1 MDKSITA
8 VFTGDIMTGGTL
20 FAQDR
25 TAGWETFRSRT
36 RSCFEPADIVFGN
49 LEAPLPSDGA
59 PAKNKIVLEQSADAV
74 EQLKASGFNG
84 FSLAN
89 NHIMDH
95 GEKGL
100 SVTLEKLK
108 SAGLLCAGAG
118 SNLAEARVPSV
129 FAANGMTA
137 HVLSYA
143 GAATELSNK
152 LTCAGE
158 QNSGLAPLDPSL
170 IREDIGR
177 SQRDGA
183 DAVIVVLHW
192 GEELCHFPSADQV
205 KLGRAVIDW
214 GAALVVGHH
223 SHILQGVERYRDG
236 LIAYSLGNF
245 LFGEFRMPDGRME
258 RWQERHRLSAVL
270 SCRLEPKKVS
280 GFELVPLRIGE
291 DLIPRVL
298 EGQEKE
304 DARQLIEAYS
314 REFERP
320 DYDRFWRSEVRREK
334 LKTMLEKIKRKILR
348 YEV

>member
-1 MDKSITA
+1 
-8 VFTGDIMTGGTL
+8 VFTGDIMTGGNL

-25 TAGWETFRSRT
+25 AAGWKTFRSRT
-36 RSCFEPADIVFGN
+36 RACFEPADIVFGN

-74 EQLKASGFNG
+74 EQLKVCGFNG

-100 SVTLEKLK
+100 SVTLKELK

-118 SNLAEARVPSV
+118 NTIREARAPAV
-129 FAANGMTA
+129 FTANGMTA
-137 HVLSYA
+137 HILSYA
-143 GAATELSNK
+143 GAATELSNG

-158 QNSGLAPLDPSL
+158 QNPGLAPLDPAL
-170 IREDIGR
+170 IRDDVER
-177 SQRDGA
+177 SRRNGA
-183 DAVIVVLHW
+183 DTVIVALHW

-205 KLGRAVIDW
+205 KLGRAVIDM
-214 GAALVVGHH
+214 GATAVVGHH
-223 SHILQGVERYRDG
+223 SHILQGIERYRDG

-270 SCRLEPKKVS
+270 SCRLEPRKVS
-280 GFELVPLRIGE
+280 SFELIPLRIGE
-291 DLIPRVL
+291 DLIPRML
-298 EGQEKE
+298 TGQEKE

-314 REFERP
+314 REFDRP
-320 DYDRFWRSEVRREK
+320 DYDRFCRNEVRREK
-334 LKTMLEKIKRKILR
+334 VKTMLEKIKRKILR